1 MKEVIILGGMGNGT
15 VIAHAITDAHHR
27 GATDLV
33 VAGFCNDRLP
43 AGEQIEGFSVI
54 GGLDAVPQL
63 LEDDYYFINTIYR
76 IDGNPQRIAL
86 FENLNIPHQRLATF
100 VHPAAYVAPEVVL
113 HPGCVVLPNA
123 AVSPGAELGRGC
135 LIMVNATVGHNSKLH
150 PYCHCAAQSC
160 ISSCVT
166 LEKGVHVGL
175 NATVGD
181 GLHLGQFSTLAMGA
195 VLTRNLPEY
204 QIWAGNPARFLR
216 RTQ

>member
-1 MKEVIILGGMGNGT
+1 
-15 VIAHAITDAHHR
+15 
-27 GATDLV
+27 
-33 VAGFCNDRLP
+33 
-43 AGEQIEGFSVI
+43 
-54 GGLDAVPQL
+54 
-63 LEDDYYFINTIYR
+63 
-76 IDGNPQRIAL
+76 
-86 FENLNIPHQRLATF
+86 
-100 VHPAAYVAPEVVL
+100 
-113 HPGCVVLPNA
+113 
-123 AVSPGAELGRGC
+123 
-135 LIMVNATVGHNSKLH
+135 MVNATVGHNSKLH